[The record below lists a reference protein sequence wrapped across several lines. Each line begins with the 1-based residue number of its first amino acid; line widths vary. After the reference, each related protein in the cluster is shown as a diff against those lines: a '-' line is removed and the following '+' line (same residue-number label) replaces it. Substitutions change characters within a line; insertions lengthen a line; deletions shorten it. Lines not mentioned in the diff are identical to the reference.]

1 MSFPIDENITLPIL
15 RRLSRFTLVKTDEAE
30 QIAAD
35 YSARLQVKSAGLDQL
50 VSALSG
56 GNQQKV
62 VLGKWLATDPHVL
75 ILDKPTRGIDIGT
88 KAEVHRIISHLA
100 TQGLAILMISSELPE
115 ILGMSDRVLVM
126 HEGRISGEFDRN
138 DADQERI
145 MLRQPVRSRWGF
157 QDDQRHATRHDP
169 RAHPRGRSGGRTDGD
184 HRRRY
189 DRQPRFTSVNNIRQ
203 ILLSVSILAIVAIG
217 QTLVVLTRNID
228 LSVASIVGLVA
239 YEVRDILAHNPQM
252 SIGLAIVIGLLI
264 GAGLGAVNGAL
275 VTVGRVPAIVATLGT
290 LYVFRGL
297 TFALGGGK
305 LITASQEPPD
315 FKRIALSR
323 PWGIPAPII
332 IAAVLGLVFTY
343 LLKYS
348 RVGRQLYAIGSNPDA
363 ARPAGIRTNRVVFGA
378 YVMCGLLCGVG
389 GVLWGSRFGSIDARA
404 ASGMEL
410 QVVAAVVLGGVNI
423 FGGSGTIV
431 GAMLGAVLLG
441 TIQNALTILRLNQ
454 FWIQAISGAAILLA
468 VTIDLL
474 ITRRLRRS
482 LTLRRAV

>member
-1 MSFPIDENITLPIL
+1 MTNANRLVTIL
-15 RRLSRFTLVKTDEAE
+15 GRIRE
-30 QIAAD
+30 
-35 YSARLQVKSAGLDQL
+35 AGL
-50 VSALSG
+50 VVALTAI
-56 GNQQKV
+56 V
-62 VLGKWLATDPHVL
+62 VGVT
-75 ILDKPTRGIDIGT
+75 
-88 KAEVHRIISHLA
+88 IS
-100 TQGLAILMISSELPE
+100 E
-115 ILGMSDRVLVM
+115 
-126 HEGRISGEFDRN
+126 
-138 DADQERI
+138 
-145 MLRQPVRSRWGF
+145 
-157 QDDQRHATRHDP
+157 
-169 RAHPRGRSGGRTDGD
+169 
-184 HRRRY
+184 
-189 DRQPRFTSVNNIRQ
+189 PRFSSVNNIRQ

-239 YEVRDILAHNPQM
+239 YEVRDILGQNPQM
-252 SIGLAIVIGLLI
+252 SITLAIVIGLLI

-275 VTVGRVPAIVATLGT
+275 VTVGRVSAIVATLGT

-305 LITASQEPPD
+305 LITASQVPPD
-315 FKRIALSR
+315 FKEITLSR
-323 PWGIPAPII
+323 PWGVPTPII
-332 IAAVLGLVFTY
+332 IAAVLGLVFAF
-343 LLKYS
+343 LLRYS

-363 ARPAGIRTNRVVFGA
+363 ARPAGIQTDRVVFGA

-404 ASGMEL
+404 ATGMEL

-431 GAMLGAVLLG
+431 GALLGAVLLG
-441 TIQNALTILRLNQ
+441 TIQNSLTILRLNQ

-482 LTLRRAV
+482 LSARRAA

>member
-1 MSFPIDENITLPIL
+1 MTNAN
-15 RRLSRFTLVKTDEAE
+15 RLVAVLGRVRE
-30 QIAAD
+30 
-35 YSARLQVKSAGLDQL
+35 AGLL
-50 VSALSG
+50 IALAAI
-56 GNQQKV
+56 V
-62 VLGKWLATDPHVL
+62 
-75 ILDKPTRGIDIGT
+75 IGVT
-88 KAEVHRIISHLA
+88 A
-100 TQGLAILMISSELPE
+100 SE
-115 ILGMSDRVLVM
+115 
-126 HEGRISGEFDRN
+126 
-138 DADQERI
+138 
-145 MLRQPVRSRWGF
+145 
-157 QDDQRHATRHDP
+157 
-169 RAHPRGRSGGRTDGD
+169 
-184 HRRRY
+184 
-189 DRQPRFTSVNNIRQ
+189 PRFASVNNVRQ

-239 YEVRDILAHNPQM
+239 YEVRDILGHNPEL
-252 SIGLAIVIGLLI
+252 SIPLAIAIGLLI

-305 LITASQEPPD
+305 LITASQVPPD

-323 PWGIPAPII
+323 PLGIPTPII
-332 IAAVLGLVFTY
+332 IAVALGLVFTW
-343 LLKYS
+343 LLRYS
-348 RVGRQLYAIGSNPDA
+348 RVGRMLYAIGSNPDA
-363 ARPAGIRTNRVVFGA
+363 ARPAGIQTNRVVFGA
-378 YVMCGLLCGVG
+378 YVACGVLCGVG

-441 TIQNALTILRLNQ
+441 TIQNSLTILRLNQ
-454 FWIQAISGAAILLA
+454 FWIQAISGGAILLA

-482 LTLRRAV
+482 LTLRRAT

>member
-1 MSFPIDENITLPIL
+1 MTSGTQLVTIL
-15 RRLSRFTLVKTDEAE
+15 GRIRE
-30 QIAAD
+30 
-35 YSARLQVKSAGLDQL
+35 AGL
-50 VSALSG
+50 VAALT
-56 GNQQKV
+56 
-62 VLGKWLATDPHVL
+62 A
-75 ILDKPTRGIDIGT
+75 
-88 KAEVHRIISHLA
+88 IIVGV
-100 TQGLAILMISSELPE
+100 TISE
-115 ILGMSDRVLVM
+115 
-126 HEGRISGEFDRN
+126 
-138 DADQERI
+138 
-145 MLRQPVRSRWGF
+145 
-157 QDDQRHATRHDP
+157 
-169 RAHPRGRSGGRTDGD
+169 
-184 HRRRY
+184 
-189 DRQPRFTSVNNIRQ
+189 PRFTSVNNIRQ

-252 SIGLAIVIGLLI
+252 SIALAIAIGLLI

-332 IAAVLGLVFTY
+332 IAAVLGLVFAY
-343 LLKYS
+343 LLRYS

-363 ARPAGIRTNRVVFGA
+363 ARPAGIQTNRVVFGA

-389 GVLWGSRFGSIDARA
+389 GVFWGSRFGSIDARA

-441 TIQNALTILRLNQ
+441 TIQNSLTILRLNQ

-482 LTLRRAV
+482 LTLRRAA

>member
-1 MSFPIDENITLPIL
+1 MTNAN
-15 RRLSRFTLVKTDEAE
+15 RLVAVLGRVRE
-30 QIAAD
+30 
-35 YSARLQVKSAGLDQL
+35 AGLL
-50 VSALSG
+50 IALAAIVIGVTVS
-56 GNQQKV
+56 
-62 VLGKWLATDPHVL
+62 
-75 ILDKPTRGIDIGT
+75 
-88 KAEVHRIISHLA
+88 E
-100 TQGLAILMISSELPE
+100 
-115 ILGMSDRVLVM
+115 
-126 HEGRISGEFDRN
+126 
-138 DADQERI
+138 
-145 MLRQPVRSRWGF
+145 
-157 QDDQRHATRHDP
+157 
-169 RAHPRGRSGGRTDGD
+169 
-184 HRRRY
+184 
-189 DRQPRFTSVNNIRQ
+189 PRFASVNNVRQ
-203 ILLSVSILAIVAIG
+203 ILLSISILAIVAIG

-239 YEVRDILAHNPQM
+239 YEVRDILGHNPEL
-252 SIGLAIVIGLLI
+252 SIPLAIAIGLLI

-305 LITASQEPPD
+305 LITASQVPPD

-323 PWGIPAPII
+323 PLGIPTPII
-332 IAAVLGLVFTY
+332 IAVALGLVFTW
-343 LLKYS
+343 LLRYS
-348 RVGRQLYAIGSNPDA
+348 RVGRMLYAIGSNPDA
-363 ARPAGIRTNRVVFGA
+363 ARPAGIQTNRVVFGA
-378 YVMCGLLCGVG
+378 YVACGVLCGVG

-441 TIQNALTILRLNQ
+441 TIQNSLTILRLNQ
-454 FWIQAISGAAILLA
+454 FWIQAISGGAILLA

-482 LTLRRAV
+482 LTLRRAT

>member
-1 MSFPIDENITLPIL
+1 MTSGTQLVTIL
-15 RRLSRFTLVKTDEAE
+15 GRIRE
-30 QIAAD
+30 
-35 YSARLQVKSAGLDQL
+35 AGL
-50 VSALSG
+50 VAALM
-56 GNQQKV
+56 
-62 VLGKWLATDPHVL
+62 A
-75 ILDKPTRGIDIGT
+75 
-88 KAEVHRIISHLA
+88 IIVGV
-100 TQGLAILMISSELPE
+100 TISE
-115 ILGMSDRVLVM
+115 
-126 HEGRISGEFDRN
+126 
-138 DADQERI
+138 
-145 MLRQPVRSRWGF
+145 
-157 QDDQRHATRHDP
+157 
-169 RAHPRGRSGGRTDGD
+169 
-184 HRRRY
+184 
-189 DRQPRFTSVNNIRQ
+189 PRFTSVNNIRQ

-252 SIGLAIVIGLLI
+252 SIGLAIAIGLLI

-275 VTVGRVPAIVATLGT
+275 VTIGRVPAIVATLGT

-305 LITASQEPPD
+305 LITPSQDPPD
-315 FKRIALSR
+315 FTRLSLSR
-323 PWGIPAPII
+323 PWGIPTPII
-332 IAAVLGLVFTY
+332 IAAVLGLIFTY
-343 LLKYS
+343 LLRYS

-482 LTLRRAV
+482 LALRRAV

>member
-1 MSFPIDENITLPIL
+1 MTNAN
-15 RRLSRFTLVKTDEAE
+15 RLVAVLGRVRE
-30 QIAAD
+30 
-35 YSARLQVKSAGLDQL
+35 AGLL
-50 VSALSG
+50 IALAAI
-56 GNQQKV
+56 V
-62 VLGKWLATDPHVL
+62 
-75 ILDKPTRGIDIGT
+75 IGVT
-88 KAEVHRIISHLA
+88 A
-100 TQGLAILMISSELPE
+100 SE
-115 ILGMSDRVLVM
+115 
-126 HEGRISGEFDRN
+126 
-138 DADQERI
+138 
-145 MLRQPVRSRWGF
+145 
-157 QDDQRHATRHDP
+157 
-169 RAHPRGRSGGRTDGD
+169 
-184 HRRRY
+184 
-189 DRQPRFTSVNNIRQ
+189 PRFASVNNVRQ

-239 YEVRDILAHNPQM
+239 YEVRDILGHNPGL
-252 SIGLAIVIGLLI
+252 SIPLAIAIGLLI

-305 LITASQEPPD
+305 LITASQVPPD

-323 PWGIPAPII
+323 PLGIPTPII
-332 IAAVLGLVFTY
+332 IAVALGLVFTW
-343 LLKYS
+343 LLRYS
-348 RVGRQLYAIGSNPDA
+348 RVGRMLYAIGSNPDA
-363 ARPAGIRTNRVVFGA
+363 ARPAGIQTNRVVFGA
-378 YVMCGLLCGVG
+378 YVACGVLCGVG

-441 TIQNALTILRLNQ
+441 TIQNSLTILRLNQ
-454 FWIQAISGAAILLA
+454 FWIQAISGGAILLA

-482 LTLRRAV
+482 LTLRRAT

>member
-1 MSFPIDENITLPIL
+1 MTNAN
-15 RRLSRFTLVKTDEAE
+15 RLVAVLGRVRE
-30 QIAAD
+30 
-35 YSARLQVKSAGLDQL
+35 AGLL
-50 VSALSG
+50 IALAAI
-56 GNQQKV
+56 V
-62 VLGKWLATDPHVL
+62 
-75 ILDKPTRGIDIGT
+75 IGVT
-88 KAEVHRIISHLA
+88 A
-100 TQGLAILMISSELPE
+100 SE
-115 ILGMSDRVLVM
+115 
-126 HEGRISGEFDRN
+126 
-138 DADQERI
+138 
-145 MLRQPVRSRWGF
+145 
-157 QDDQRHATRHDP
+157 
-169 RAHPRGRSGGRTDGD
+169 
-184 HRRRY
+184 
-189 DRQPRFTSVNNIRQ
+189 PRFASVNNVRQ

-239 YEVRDILAHNPQM
+239 YEVRDILGHNPEL
-252 SIGLAIVIGLLI
+252 SIPLAIAIGLLI

-305 LITASQEPPD
+305 LITASQVPPD

-323 PWGIPAPII
+323 PLGIPTPII
-332 IAAVLGLVFTY
+332 IAVALGLVFTW
-343 LLKYS
+343 LLRYS
-348 RVGRQLYAIGSNPDA
+348 RVGRMLYAIGSNPDA
-363 ARPAGIRTNRVVFGA
+363 ARPAGIQTNRVVFGA
-378 YVMCGLLCGVG
+378 YVACGVLCGVG

-454 FWIQAISGAAILLA
+454 FWIQAISGGAILLA
-468 VTIDLL
+468 VTVDLL

-482 LTLRRAV
+482 LTLRRAT

>member
-1 MSFPIDENITLPIL
+1 MTNAN
-15 RRLSRFTLVKTDEAE
+15 RLVAVLGRVRE
-30 QIAAD
+30 
-35 YSARLQVKSAGLDQL
+35 AGLL
-50 VSALSG
+50 IALAAI
-56 GNQQKV
+56 V
-62 VLGKWLATDPHVL
+62 
-75 ILDKPTRGIDIGT
+75 IGVT
-88 KAEVHRIISHLA
+88 A
-100 TQGLAILMISSELPE
+100 SE
-115 ILGMSDRVLVM
+115 
-126 HEGRISGEFDRN
+126 
-138 DADQERI
+138 
-145 MLRQPVRSRWGF
+145 
-157 QDDQRHATRHDP
+157 
-169 RAHPRGRSGGRTDGD
+169 
-184 HRRRY
+184 
-189 DRQPRFTSVNNIRQ
+189 PRFASVNNVRQ

-239 YEVRDILAHNPQM
+239 YEVRDILGHNPEL
-252 SIGLAIVIGLLI
+252 SIPLAIAIGLLI

-297 TFALGGGK
+297 TVALGGGK
-305 LITASQEPPD
+305 LITASQVPPD

-323 PWGIPAPII
+323 PLGIPTPII
-332 IAAVLGLVFTY
+332 IAVALGLVFTW
-343 LLKYS
+343 LLRYS
-348 RVGRQLYAIGSNPDA
+348 RVGRMLYAIGSNPDA
-363 ARPAGIRTNRVVFGA
+363 ARPAGIQTNRVVFGA
-378 YVMCGLLCGVG
+378 YVACGMLCGVG

-454 FWIQAISGAAILLA
+454 FWIQAISGGAILLA
-468 VTIDLL
+468 VTVDLL

-482 LTLRRAV
+482 LTLRRAT